1 MFHKRAVLYGSKT
14 DIIMKAIKVYNSS
27 CIEKGGDKNNSIKR
41 CCELT
46 VSEDRPSIVWIDKNI
61 VSVILF

>member
-1 MFHKRAVLYGSKT
+1 MFHKRAVLYGGKT
-14 DIIMKAIKVYNSS
+14 NIIVKAIKVYNSS

-46 VSEDRPSIVWIDKNI
+46 VSEDRPIIVCINRNI
-61 VSVILF
+61 VSVITL